1 MSRKNQDNKNKLS
14 PLTNHK
20 NTKSGTVTGGF
31 NRMNLL
37 QQAEPRFDKLL
48 IYKRQQEESFDYHNT
63 IKNRSVNDKLKMQEQ
78 KLKEP
83 KQYFTGDK
91 KKEIFQASEKEN
103 KISCNL
109 DSKAYNKHFYNQ
121 QNNGNGDFLL
131 SIFSFGDRNNYDPT
145 SAKKLQ

>member
-37 QQAEPRFDKLL
+37 QQVEPRFDKLL

-91 KKEIFQASEKEN
+91 KK
-103 KISCNL
+103 
-109 DSKAYNKHFYNQ
+109 
-121 QNNGNGDFLL
+121 
-131 SIFSFGDRNNYDPT
+131 
-145 SAKKLQ
+145 